1 MDCVKIVNNIVNA
14 YAKKVIASRPSKPYT
29 PIDSKC
35 KALKNFSETSDTVS
49 TETGIRIWIDCPIT
63 IDRIFE
69 PRISLA
75 IAADDKLGR
84 NSIAGKEATDLL
96 QARGREYLSLLAKAI
111 SMQNQAK
118 KLYDAIDDGVKQGAD
133 TSVYK
138 VGEVWAGTYGY
149 SMILAKFAIL
159 VAVLPKSLKFQLIGD
174 KPAVPGP
181 QDPADLPVVADP
193 SKKGKV
199 VVVRMPKDT
208 KYGVRVDDTYM
219 RPWDGKPIHEDHMD

>member
-29 PIDSKC
+29 PIDDKC
-35 KALKNFSETSDTVS
+35 KALKNFADASDTVS
-49 TETGIRIWIDCPIT
+49 TETGMRIWIDCPVS

-69 PRISLA
+69 PRIALA
-75 IAADDKLGR
+75 VAAEDKIGR
-84 NSIAGKEATDLL
+84 NTIGGKEATDLL

-118 KLYDAIDDGVKQGAD
+118 KLYDNISDDAKPAVD

-138 VGEVWAGTYGY
+138 VGEIWSGTWSYT
-149 SMILAKFAIL
+149 MTLAKFAIL
-159 VAVLPKSLKFQLIGD
+159 VAVLPKSLKFQLIG
-174 KPAVPGP
+174 KKCALPG
-181 QDPADLPVVADP
+181 QHSMANFPVTADP

-199 VVVRMPKDT
+199 VTVRMPKDT
-208 KYGVRVDDTYM
+208 KYGVRVDDVYM
-219 RPWDGKPIHEDHMD
+219 RPWDGKIIYEDHMD